1 MAKEL
6 NRLHKH
12 YNDVVVPTIMKEK
25 GYTNINQ
32 VPKLEKIIVS
42 RGLGDVKDNSQ
53 SFNKAV
59 DELAQITGQK
69 PVTTTAK
76 KSIANFK
83 IREGMKIGA
92 KVTLRGEHMYE
103 FLDKLISIALP
114 RLRDFQ
120 GVSKKSFDGR
130 GNYSMGLTEQLVFP
144 EISYEK
150 IEKIRGLDIVIVTSA
165 KSDEDAKLVLTKLGM
180 PFKK

>member
-6 NRLHKH
+6 NRLHKF
-12 YNDVVVPTIMKEK
+12 YNEVVVPAMMKEK

-32 VPKLEKIIVS
+32 VPKVEKIIVS

-53 SFNKAV
+53 AFNKAV
-59 DELAQITGQK
+59 DELATITGQK

-83 IREGMKIGA
+83 IRQGMKIGA

-120 GVSKKSFDGR
+120 GVSKKAFDGR
-130 GNYSMGLTEQLVFP
+130 GNYSLGLTEQLVFP

-150 IEKIRGLDIVIVTSA
+150 IDKVRGLDIVIVTSA
-165 KSDEDAKLVLTKLGM
+165 KSDEDAKLVLSKLGM

>member
-6 NRLHKH
+6 NRLHTK
-12 YNDVVVPTIMKEK
+12 YINEIVPAIMKEK
-25 GYTNINQ
+25 GYKNINE
-32 VPKLEKIIVS
+32 VPKVEKIIVN

-53 SFNKAV
+53 AFNKAV

-69 PVTTTAK
+69 PVTTLAK

-120 GVSKKSFDGR
+120 GVSKKAFDGR
-130 GNYSMGLTEQLVFP
+130 GNYSLGLTEQLVFP

-150 IEKIRGLDIVIVTSA
+150 IDKIRGLNIVIVTSA
-165 KSDEDAKLVLTKLGM
+165 KSDEDAKLVLEKLGM

>member
-1 MAKEL
+1 MAKEI
-6 NRLHKH
+6 NRLHK
-12 YNDVVVPTIMKEK
+12 YYIDTVVPAIMKEK
-25 GYTNINQ
+25 GYTNVHQ
-32 VPKLEKIIVS
+32 VPKVEKIIVN

-53 SFNKAV
+53 AFNKAV

-69 PVTTTAK
+69 PVVTLAK

-83 IREGMKIGA
+83 VRQGQKIGA
-92 KVTLRGEHMYE
+92 KVTLRSETMYE

-120 GVSKKSFDGR
+120 GISNKSFDGK
-130 GNYSMGLTEQLVFP
+130 GNYALGLTEQLVFP

-150 IEKIRGLDIVIVTSA
+150 IDKIRGLDIVIVTSA
-165 KSDEDAKLVLTKLGM
+165 ENDEDAKLVLTKLGM